1 MIISA
6 AELLG
11 RAKTNPIDNHRPAF
25 FVDKFAAQPTRLRPT
40 RGNRPPE
47 CMLHAR
53 KEDKNSVLPPADA
66 FVRVQ

>member
-25 FVDKFAAQPTRLRPT
+25 FVDKFAAQPTT
-40 RGNRPPE
+40 PPSYQRKPAPRMHVA
-47 CMLHAR
+47 CKKRRQKLSAAAR
-53 KEDKNSVLPPADA
+53 
-66 FVRVQ
+66 